1 MEKILLVG
9 NKHGNYSSLS
19 NQIMPKMHQI
29 RLAAGPHPDPLGEL
43 IRSSRPT
50 SRNGGGLLLR

>member
-29 RLAAGPHPDPLGEL
+29 RLAAGPTRTRWESLYAPPDPLAVMAGAYF
-43 IRSSRPT
+43 
-50 SRNGGGLLLR
+50 